1 VEVELAV
8 KAPRRLA
15 AICRAWARCREV
27 AGVLSL
33 AAPAAERA
41 LLRAIADADASPRV
55 LVVPLDA
62 LDPGEPLSPG

>member
-27 AGVLSL
+27 AGVLYL

-41 LLRAIADADASPRV
+41 LTRAIVDGDASPRV

-62 LDPGEPLSPG
+62 LDPGEPLPRG